1 MLCRWWFLNGL
12 PYRVQKHYGDKT
24 DTFQKHH
31 DRLLRDIPD
40 TPKIDNHG
48 KSVSAKTCSITKQKK
63 NGDPILAVGY
73 TLCFF
78 LYFWGNILGTG
89 LKLA

>member
-1 MLCRWWFLNGL
+1 MGI
-12 PYRVQKHYGDKT
+12 KA

-48 KSVSAKTCSITKQKK
+48 ESVSAKTCSITKQKK
-63 NGDPILAVGY
+63 KIGDP
-73 TLCFF
+73 C
-78 LYFWGNILGTG
+78 LYNWNI
-89 LKLA
+89 

>member
-1 MLCRWWFLNGL
+1 MGI
-12 PYRVQKHYGDKT
+12 KT

-31 DRLLRDIPD
+31 DRLLRDIAD

-63 NGDPILAVGY
+63 ML
-73 TLCFF
+73 TL
-78 LYFWGNILGTG
+78 YEW
-89 LKLA
+89 